1 MKAVAVAGRAGI
13 PNDERDK
20 KQSAGQGS
28 QFTQE
33 PSVIIPSFGEENL
46 VWEDFTLLL
55 KNSFELLKKSNRVLN
70 FQVRVWMLLVQ
81 TSPAAANLPGDK
93 HRWVRVHT
101 G

>member
-1 MKAVAVAGRAGI
+1 MLRNIPDENAAGGSHSSGALSQIPEAAWWRLWLYSGRAGI

-33 PSVIIPSFGEENL
+33 PSVIIASFGKENL

-55 KNSFELLKKSNRVLN
+55 KNSFE
-70 FQVRVWMLLVQ
+70 
-81 TSPAAANLPGDK
+81 
-93 HRWVRVHT
+93 
-101 G
+101 

>member
-1 MKAVAVAGRAGI
+1 MLRNIPDENCGGGLPLQRSAVPDSRGCLVKAVAVAGRAGI

-55 KNSFELLKKSNRVLN
+55 KNSFE
-70 FQVRVWMLLVQ
+70 
-81 TSPAAANLPGDK
+81 
-93 HRWVRVHT
+93 
-101 G
+101 